1 VSSSSVPGTNVAP
14 ITFPGIVSGIDYNS
28 IITKLTSLT
37 LAPTNALNAQL
48 ATLNN
53 ANLELI
59 KINNM
64 LESVQNAI
72 ANLSNPSL
80 YSSYD
85 ATSSNTALAT
95 AKGIAG
101 QVATPGTYVIESA
114 SVATSTVITNSTSVG
129 HKETDLITSGTYA
142 GLASDTVPL
151 VDSYAAVQ
159 PNNGTSST
167 GQGQITVDGVQIQYN
182 VNSQSIDQIFTNI
195 NNAVHSAGVDA
206 SFNIGFQS
214 GTDVVAVTGTQPI
227 TLGSASDTGNL
238 LSVLK
243 LDQAQNNTTSVTG
256 TSGVGG
262 LSETAS
268 LDTGNDAN
276 LITPISSGTFTIN
289 GVQLSVDAT
298 GDNIAS
304 VLAKI
309 NASSAG
315 VTASYDAATNHIALV
330 NNATGTQSIVLG
342 SSSDTSNFLS
352 AVGLTTGSGAT
363 TAVGKQS
370 VLTIQNASGVLS
382 TVYSG
387 SNAITTAIPGIEID
401 LTSAI
406 SSPVSITVAK
416 DTTNLVNA
424 LNTFVSAYN
433 AAIGEINSASAPPIV
448 SAVQPGTLSTGS
460 SQSFGGGV
468 LYGNS
473 DVQSLRYQLTNIVGG
488 MFGGASDAG
497 YNSLAKIGLTLDDSF
512 STVTTGN
519 NGQLSN
525 GGTASPGSTSGGT
538 IQNTT
543 YQGTDGQLQPL
554 NTTTLL
560 AALQANP
567 NAVSDVLN
575 GANGLTQQLGTYL
588 TGVTGAPTLLNSGPA
603 GNIPT
608 VSLLQNFE
616 NNNTNTIQD
625 LQQQI
630 KQITSNANQQAN
642 NLRSQFVASE
652 TLISGL
658 QSEQQQLAAALG
670 FTVSSSSSSS

>member
-1 VSSSSVPGTNVAP
+1 MSSSSVPGTNVAP

-48 ATLNN
+48 TTLNN

-72 ANLSNPSL
+72 AGLSDPSI
-80 YSSYD
+80 YSAYD
-85 ATSSNTALAT
+85 ATSSNSALAS

-101 QVATPGTYVIESA
+101 QVATPGTYVIENA
-114 SVATSTVITNSTSVG
+114 SVATSTVVTSSTSVG
-129 HKETDLITSGTYA
+129 HKETDTITSGTYA

-151 VDSYAAVQ
+151 ADSYAAIQ
-159 PNNGTSST
+159 PNNGSGSS
-167 GQGQITVDGVQIQYN
+167 GMGEITVDGVQIQYN
-182 VNSQSIDQIFTNI
+182 VNAQSIDQIFTNI

-206 SFNIGFQS
+206 SFNIGFQA
-214 GTDVVAVTGTQPI
+214 GTDVVQATGSQPI
-227 TLGSASDTGNL
+227 TLGSSSDQGNL

-243 LDQAQNNTTSVTG
+243 LDQAQNNTTSITG

-262 LSETAS
+262 LSQTGPLNA
-268 LDTGNDAN
+268 GNDAN
-276 LITPISSGTFTIN
+276 LLAPVTSGTFTIN
-289 GVQLSVDAT
+289 GVKISVDAA
-298 GDNIAS
+298 GDNVAS
-304 VLAKI
+304 ILAKI

-315 VTASYDAATNHIALV
+315 VTASYNAATNRISLA
-330 NNATGTQSIVLG
+330 NNATGPQSIVLG
-342 SSSDTSNFLS
+342 ASGDSSNFLS
-352 AVGLTTGSGAT
+352 AVGLTPGSGAT

-370 VLTIQNASGVLS
+370 VLSVQNASGVLS
-382 TVYSG
+382 TVYGG
-387 SNAITTAIPGIEID
+387 SNAITTAVPGIEID

-406 SSPVSITVAK
+406 TSPVSITVAK
-416 DTTNLVNA
+416 DTTKLVSA

-448 SAVQPGTLSTGS
+448 SAVPPGTLSTGS

-468 LYGNS
+468 LYGNA

-488 MFGGASDAG
+488 FVGGPADAG

-512 STVTTGN
+512 STVTTSN

-525 GGTASPGSTSGGT
+525 GGSAAPGSTTGAA

-575 GANGLTQQLGTYL
+575 GAKGLTQQLGTYL
-588 TGVTGAPTLLNSGPA
+588 TSVTGAPTLLNSGPV

-616 NNNTNTIQD
+616 NNNTNTIQN

-642 NLRSQFVASE
+642 NLRKQFVASE
-652 TLISGL
+652 TLIAGL

-670 FTVSSSSSSS
+670 FTASPSSSSS

>member
-37 LAPTNALNAQL
+37 LAPTNALYAQL
-48 ATLNN
+48 TTLNN

-72 ANLSNPSL
+72 ANLSNPSMF
-80 YSSYD
+80 SSYD

-114 SVATSTVITNSTSVG
+114 SVATSTVITNSISVG
-129 HKETDLITSGTYA
+129 HKETDIITSGTYA

-167 GQGQITVDGVQIQYN
+167 GQGQITVDGVQVQYN

-206 SFNIGFQS
+206 SFNIGFQP
-214 GTDVVAVTGTQPI
+214 GTDVVAVTGSQPI

-238 LSVLK
+238 MSVLK

-276 LITPISSGTFTIN
+276 LITPITSGTFTIN

-315 VTASYDAATNHIALV
+315 VTASYNAATNHISLV

-352 AVGLTTGSGAT
+352 AVGLTSGSGAT

-370 VLTIQNASGVLS
+370 VLSIQNASGVLS

-401 LTSAI
+401 ITSAI
-406 SSPVSITVAK
+406 SSPVSIGVAK

-488 MFGGASDAG
+488 MFGGASDSG

-512 STVTTGN
+512 STITTGN

-554 NTTTLL
+554 NTTALL

-575 GANGLTQQLGTYL
+575 GASGLTQQLGTYL
-588 TGVTGAPTLLNSGPA
+588 TSVTGAPTLLNSGPV

-616 NNNTNTIQD
+616 NNNTNTIQN